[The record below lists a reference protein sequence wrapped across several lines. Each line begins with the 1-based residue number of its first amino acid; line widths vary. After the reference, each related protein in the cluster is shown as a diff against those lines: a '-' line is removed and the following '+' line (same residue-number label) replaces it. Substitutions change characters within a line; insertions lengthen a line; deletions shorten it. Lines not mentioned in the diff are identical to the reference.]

1 MCTMLLSERQIE
13 NFDIIAA
20 AKHVGTGA
28 ECFETCDVKV
38 LALHAFDDLVI
49 SSYLHV
55 RSMYGKYRAIDEL
68 SMRHA
73 MLMVVAELMDY

>member
-20 AKHVGTGA
+20 AKHVGSGA

-49 SSYLHV
+49 SSYLLSV
-55 RSMYGKYRAIDEL
+55 PCMANIEL
-68 SMRHA
+68 A
-73 MLMVVAELMDY
+73 MNCQRGTPC